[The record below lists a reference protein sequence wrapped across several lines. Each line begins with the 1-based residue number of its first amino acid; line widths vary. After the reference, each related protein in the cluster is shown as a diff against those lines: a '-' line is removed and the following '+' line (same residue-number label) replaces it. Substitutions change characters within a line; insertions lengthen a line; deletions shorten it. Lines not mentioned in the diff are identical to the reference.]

1 MKRNHLNKP
10 RKDWSEIFDELEK
23 YCSVEFYMRVS
34 ELMYS
39 KEERYDKCVVALY
52 QLIDII
58 ESNNDCEYNVN
69 KVKNSA
75 WVFDE
80 IEILEKEVMESIK
93 QIGHEISIYKESA
106 YNDIAYCL
114 FLININQFERE
125 NLENKFYS
133 LDNSLIKVVN
143 DIASDVSTTFTA
155 VEDLREHLLNICNS
169 KDSEEKIK
177 QLNETRENI
186 RYKYMKRNDIL
197 KMLKENNFSEVKSG
211 RHRNFENED
220 GKKIPVPFHGNKDIG
235 KGLSIKIQKEIF
247 E

>member
-10 RKDWSEIFDELEK
+10 RKDWRKMLDELEE
-23 YCSVEFYMRVS
+23 YCSVEFYIRVLD
-34 ELMYS
+34 LMNS
-39 KEERYDKCVVALY
+39 KEERYNKCIVALY

-58 ESNNDCEYNVN
+58 ESNNNCEYNVN
-69 KVKNSA
+69 AVKNSA
-75 WVFDE
+75 WVSDE
-80 IEILEKEVMESIK
+80 IKTLEEEVMNGIE
-93 QIGHEISIYKESA
+93 QIGRDIRTHKESV
-106 YNDIAYCL
+106 YNDIGYCL

-125 NLENKFYS
+125 ILEDKFYS
-133 LDNSLIKVVN
+133 VDHSMRKVVG
-143 DIASDVSTTFTA
+143 DIASDVSKTFTF
-155 VEDLREHLLNICNS
+155 VEDLREHLLNICYS

-177 QLNETRENI
+177 QLNETREKI
-186 RYKYMKRNDIL
+186 SYTYMKRNDIL
-197 KMLKENNFSEVKSG
+197 KMLKENNFSEVKAG